1 MKTIHD
7 GAAPFAPTR
16 RGALAL
22 TLGAAAAPML
32 GTRAFALPAQPVSY
46 QLRPLKVA
54 EGVWVIPGAQDK
66 ITAANGG
73 AIANVLVLDSTE
85 GVILVDTGPSYNY
98 GRELDAVVR
107 KLTGKPVAR
116 IFITHIHADHS
127 LGASAF
133 DPKVLYGPAGLAADL
148 KVRGNAITD
157 AMYRVAGDSM
167 RGTSVPE
174 PTHVAADGLEEVGG
188 RRFRCLPMS
197 GHTASDLCLFEESSG
212 LLIAGDI
219 VFLDR
224 APTTPDADLPAWR
237 RSLSRLADIP
247 HARLVPG
254 HGPVEAGGRG
264 IEQTRRW
271 LDFVEDQVTA
281 GFSRGLDEIEAMAE
295 PMPDWTAPIAVGQY
309 EYQRSVMHLLPKIEA
324 ARLPILV
331 KA

>member
-1 MKTIHD
+1 MKTID
-7 GAAPFAPTR
+7 TDKALFAPTR
-16 RGALAL
+16 RNTLAL
-22 TLGAAAAPML
+22 TLAVAAAPML
-32 GTRAFALPAQPVSY
+32 GARAFALPPQAQSHD
-46 QLRPLKVA
+46 LRPQKVA

-73 AIANVLVLDSTE
+73 AIANVLVFDSKE
-85 GVILVDTGPSYNY
+85 GAILVDTGPSYNY

-107 KLTGKPVAR
+107 TLTGKPVAR
-116 IFITHIHADHS
+116 IFLTHIHADHS

-133 DPKVLYGPAGLAADL
+133 DPKVLYGAEGLAADL
-148 KVRGNAITD
+148 KARGNDISD
-157 AMYRVAGDSM
+157 AMYRVAGDRM
-167 RGTSVPE
+167 RGTNVPE
-174 PTHVAADGLEEVGG
+174 PAHVAVDGLEEVGG

-197 GHTASDLCLFEESSG
+197 GHTANDLCLFEETSG

-247 HARLVPG
+247 HAKLVPG

-271 LDFVEDQVTA
+271 LDFVDDQITTS
-281 GFSRGLDEIEAMAE
+281 FNRGLDEIEMMAE
-295 PMPDWTAPIAVGQY
+295 PMPEWTSQIAVGQF
-309 EYQRSVMHLLPKIEA
+309 EYQRSVMHLLPKIEV
-324 ARLPILV
+324 ARLPVLA